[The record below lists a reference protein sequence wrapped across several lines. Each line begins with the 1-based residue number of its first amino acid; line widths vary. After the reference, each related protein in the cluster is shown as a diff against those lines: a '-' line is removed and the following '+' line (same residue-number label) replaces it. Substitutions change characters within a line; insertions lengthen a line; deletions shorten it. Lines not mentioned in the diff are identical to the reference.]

1 MNEDMRLFLD
11 DWITEQDQKVIGE
24 KLVNLFIKYRNDKKM
39 LMLFS
44 KIVSGMGINDFS
56 HAVKYL
62 EQKHDEINIHLST
75 ECKKEIIISVLMQLK
90 KNELL
95 DAHLDEYR
103 MELINA
109 ITGFY
114 RLDV

>member
-1 MNEDMRLFLD
+1 MNEEMTLFFD
-11 DWITEQDQKVIGE
+11 DWITEQDHKVIG
-24 KLVNLFIKYRNDKKM
+24 KKVVDLFIKYRNDKKM
-39 LMLFS
+39 LLLFS

-56 HAVKYL
+56 HTVKYL
-62 EQKHDEINIHLST
+62 EQKYDETNINLPT
-75 ECKKEIIISVLMQLK
+75 EYKKEIIISVLTQLK

-95 DAHLDEYR
+95 DKHLDEYR

-114 RLDV
+114 RLVL

>member
-1 MNEDMRLFLD
+1 MNEDMRGFMD
-11 DWITEQDQKVIGE
+11 DWIIEQDQKVIGE
-24 KLVNLFIKYRNDKKM
+24 KLVDLFIKYRSDEKM
-39 LMLFS
+39 LLLFS

-56 HAVKYL
+56 HTVKYL
-62 EQKHDEINIHLST
+62 EQKYVEISIHLST
-75 ECKKEIIISVLMQLK
+75 GDKKEIIISVLLQLK

-95 DAHLDEYR
+95 DKHLDEYR

-114 RLDV
+114 RLDI